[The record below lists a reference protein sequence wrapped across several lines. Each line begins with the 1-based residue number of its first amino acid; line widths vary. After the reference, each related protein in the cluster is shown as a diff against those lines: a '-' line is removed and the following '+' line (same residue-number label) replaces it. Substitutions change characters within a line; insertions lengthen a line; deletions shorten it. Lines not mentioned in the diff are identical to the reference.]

1 MTSILLR
8 NISSHARRIHLSH
21 YSLKSSSP
29 SLLSFF
35 KPTSFFSSR
44 SDSPPPPISHTH
56 ENNKNQQ
63 PPDIEVISNEE
74 LKRRVARL
82 QEGEEEAIP
91 AVFEAVLQRYLVGKP
106 IDADQDLMREILGKG
121 TESKDSDEEDELDS
135 DEEDELGSD
144 SDLERMSDSDLEGMS
159 DSDFE
164 EEEDF
169 KFDAKPKE

>member
-8 NISSHARRIHLSH
+8 NISFHARRIHLSH
-21 YSLKSSSP
+21 YSLKSSNPP
-29 SLLSFF
+29 SLLTFF

-44 SDSPPPPISHTH
+44 SDPPPPPFSHIN
-56 ENNKNQQ
+56 EKNKNQQ
-63 PPDIEVISNEE
+63 SLDIEEISNEE

-82 QEGEEEAIP
+82 KEGDEEAIP
-91 AVFEAVLQRYLVGKP
+91 AVFEAVLQRYLTGKP

-121 TESKDSDEEDELDS
+121 TESENDEEEDEF
-135 DEEDELGSD
+135 G
-144 SDLERMSDSDLEGMS
+144 SDSDLEGMS

-169 KFDAKPKE
+169 NVRPRIRAKEEKPDMK